1 MTQILHPY
9 LSWPHSF
16 WKFSR
21 PHTVIGTSL
30 SVVGLYLMAIA
41 FASPEQFP
49 PLLPLLGTW
58 IACLCA
64 NIYIVGLN
72 QLEDIEIDK
81 VNKPH
86 LPLAA
91 GEFSYRQGQAIVAT
105 TGLLAVILAI
115 VQGPWLVATV
125 GISLILGTAYSLP
138 PARLKRFPFWA
149 SFCIFA
155 VRGVVVNI
163 GLFLHSAWA
172 LGESTPGL
180 PGAVQWLT
188 LFILGFA
195 FAIAIF
201 KDIPDIEG
209 DKQYG
214 IATFTIKL
222 GTLAVFNLA
231 LRVLTACYL
240 ATVVAGALE
249 LPGVNPVFLAVSHL
263 LLMTWLWWRSAEV
276 DLEDKKAIASCYQ
289 FIWKLFFLEY
299 LIFPAACLLN

>member
-1 MTQILHPY
+1 MPNLRS
-9 LSWPHSF
+9 L

-21 PHTVIGTSL
+21 PHTVVGTSL
-30 SVVGLYLMAIA
+30 SVLGLYLVAIA
-41 FASPEQFP
+41 FANLEQFP

-58 IACLCA
+58 IACLSA

-81 VNKPH
+81 INKPH

-91 GEFSYRQGQAIVAT
+91 GEFSYRQGQAIVAI
-105 TGLLAVILAI
+105 TGILGAILAI
-115 VQGPWLVATV
+115 VQGPWLLATV
-125 GISLILGTAYSLP
+125 AVSLALGTAYSLP
-138 PARLKRFPFWA
+138 PVRLKRFPFWA

-155 VRGVVVNI
+155 VRGVVVNV
-163 GLFLHSAWA
+163 GLFLHSAWV
-172 LGESTPGL
+172 LGNSSPGL
-180 PGAVQWLT
+180 PPAVVGLT

-201 KDIPDIEG
+201 KDIPDLEG

-222 GTLAVFNLA
+222 GTGAVFNFA

-240 ATVVAGALE
+240 ATVVAGSLG
-249 LPGVNPVFLAVSHL
+249 LPGVNPVFLTMSHL
-263 LLMTWLWWRSAEV
+263 LVMASLWWRSAEV
-276 DLEDKKAIASCYQ
+276 DLENKKAIASCYQ

-299 LIFPAACLLN
+299 LIFPAACLFN